1 MSDEIN
7 KTKYELE
14 IKSSVATKVSSTL
27 AKFILLR
34 NLKVSDQFNLYIKS
48 QDILLFTN

>member
-14 IKSSVATKVSSTL
+14 IKSSVATKVSSTS
-27 AKFILLR
+27 KIY
-34 NLKVSDQFNLYIKS
+34 SIKRS
-48 QDILLFTN
+48 KSK